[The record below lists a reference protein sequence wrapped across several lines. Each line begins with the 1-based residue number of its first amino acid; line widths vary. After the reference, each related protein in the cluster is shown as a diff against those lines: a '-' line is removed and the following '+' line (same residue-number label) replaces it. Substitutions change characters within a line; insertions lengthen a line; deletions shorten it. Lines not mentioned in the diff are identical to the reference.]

1 MSRYFFIEFKEF
13 AKENIE
19 KIINWLDF
27 HSESKF
33 PYFVSYEA
41 KQIEFV
47 RQDRSWFITTYLK
60 PSMFLKYDKQLNRVD
75 AIKKEDYLN
84 WIWMKGVN

>member
-13 AKENIE
+13 DKENIE

-33 PYFVSYEA
+33 PYFINYET

-47 RQDRSWFITTYLK
+47 RSDRSWFITNL
-60 PSMFLKYDKQLNRVD
+60 S
-75 AIKKEDYLN
+75 
-84 WIWMKGVN
+84 KGSSLL

>member
-13 AKENIE
+13 DKENIE
-19 KIINWLDF
+19 KIVNWLNF
-27 HSESKF
+27 HSERKF
-33 PYFVSYEA
+33 PYCVDYEK

-47 RQDRSWFITTYLK
+47 RSDRSWFITTYLK
-60 PSMFLKYDKQLNRVD
+60 PSMFLKYDKLLDRVN

-84 WIWMKGVN
+84 WIWKKG